1 MRISKSQFFYI
12 ILILLGFVITIMGP
26 LVLPPRF
33 YYDSTTILTNPYNLQ
48 GIIGSFEFTMWFY
61 RVTFLEKLPYFAIG
75 IIQYGVACFLI
86 HKIHPPQNYHK
97 LTIKNIIIICLYI
110 VLAIFMASPTKE
122 FISFLYFSI
131 LVFIVLKKHKRKFLK
146 ATLWIL
152 LFGYFFR
159 DYFIIVLLTS
169 FSLYFLMQ
177 IKITNRRLL
186 FFVYGISI
194 LLVTSIAFGLLK
206 GKYITNYTREFVNSS
221 RSTDNNSAI
230 QSPLKTDTWYGESVG
245 IVYGF
250 VSVNYPF
257 NAYLKLSPPILIF
270 ATFQL
275 LLMFFL
281 IRKLKIYVISDSDK
295 FYKWFFYFCF
305 SYFFVQGLFEPDLGS
320 AIRHKIGVFPLI
332 YFMLNY
338 EFFKEK
344 RGANI

>member
-12 ILILLGFVITIMGP
+12 VLILLGFVITIMGP
-26 LVLPPRF
+26 LVLPSRF
-33 YYDSTTILTNPYNLQ
+33 YYDSTTILTNPYNLK
-48 GIIGSFEFTMWFY
+48 GIIGSFEFSTWFY
-61 RVTFLEKLPYFAIG
+61 KVTFLEKLPYFIIG
-75 IIQYGVACFLI
+75 IIQYAITCFII
-86 HKIHPPQNYHK
+86 HKILPPQNYHK
-97 LTIKNIIIICLYI
+97 LTVKNFIIICLYV

-122 FISFLYFSI
+122 FISFLYFSV
-131 LVFIVLKKHKRKFLK
+131 LVFIVLNNRKKKFLK

-159 DYFIIVLLTS
+159 DYFFIVLFTS

-177 IKITNRRLL
+177 IKITNRKLL

-194 LLVTSIAFGLLK
+194 LLVISFAFGLLK
-206 GKYITNYTREFVNSS
+206 GIYITNYTRESLNSS
-221 RSTDNNSAI
+221 RTTDNNSAI
-230 QSPLKTDTWYGESVG
+230 QSPLETDTWYGESVG
-245 IVYGF
+245 IVHGF
-250 VSVNYPF
+250 ISVNYPL
-257 NAYLKLSPPILIF
+257 NAYLKLSPPILVF
-270 ATFQL
+270 ATFQF

-281 IRKLKIYVISDSDK
+281 IRKLKIYVIPDNDK
-295 FYKWFFYFCF
+295 FKKWFFYFCI

-344 RGANI
+344 RGVNI